1 MNEGQTNGVPIRVLV
16 VDDHDL
22 FRTGLASLLGAQPDI
37 EVVAQAS
44 GGRMGIRL
52 AGELRPDVV
61 LMDLRMPDIE
71 GAEATFTIMQ
81 HDPSMRVLALTAVS
95 EDAAVSAAM
104 RAGASGFLAK
114 DTPINEVVAAV
125 RAAAG
130 GSSWLS
136 PRAAEVVLGR
146 IRNAGLD
153 HDRRRPRSRGART
166 AVAPRARGAAPD
178 RAGHGQRR
186 HRRASWGSA
195 PGPPRTTCRASSP
208 SWGYPAASR
217 PRSMRS
223 GAAWSERRRRLRRTL
238 TLCAE
243 HEPERQHPGRI
254 CRGQPQLGERPAQRR
269 GRLAQVKRSWTL
281 RSGPSAASS
290 SSIASSASQLASM
303 AART

>member
-1 MNEGQTNGVPIRVLV
+1 MNDGRINGVPIRVLV

-22 FRTGLASLLGAQPDI
+22 FRTGLASLLGAQPDL

-95 EDAAVSAAM
+95 EDAAVSSAM
-104 RAGASGFLAK
+104 RAGAAGFLAK

-146 IRNAGLD
+146 LRNAQAASTDDGPDHEAIEQLSPRELD
-153 HDRRRPRSRGART
+153 VLRRI
-166 AVAPRARGAAPD
+166 ARGMDNADIAERTRDQPAD
-178 RAGHGQRR
+178 R
-186 HRRASWGSA
+186 
-195 PGPPRTTCRASSP
+195 
-208 SWGYPAASR
+208 
-217 PRSMRS
+217 
-223 GAAWSERRRRLRRTL
+223 
-238 TLCAE
+238 
-243 HEPERQHPGRI
+243 
-254 CRGQPQLGERPAQRR
+254 
-269 GRLAQVKRSWTL
+269 
-281 RSGPSAASS
+281 
-290 SSIASSASQLASM
+290 
-303 AART
+303 